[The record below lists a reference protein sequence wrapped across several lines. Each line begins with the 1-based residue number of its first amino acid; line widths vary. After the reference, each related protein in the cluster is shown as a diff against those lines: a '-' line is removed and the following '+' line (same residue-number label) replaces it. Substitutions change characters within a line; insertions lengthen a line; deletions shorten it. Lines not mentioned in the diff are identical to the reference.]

1 MKVKSFV
8 LQKDQLIPI
17 QVEVTLL
24 PGLPQMHFLGLPDQN
39 IKESVLRIRSSLKHQ
54 GFDWPKAHQVVV
66 NLRPSTLKKSSRGLE
81 LAVAAA
87 YLWET
92 QQMQAPLNQSDFY
105 VYGELSLTGE
115 VFEPADIDQWQDPRS
130 VILTGV
136 PAPNLTD
143 LNSGEAKE
151 EDIKPCFFRRQSIC
165 HLKDLG
171 HPKEILACAE
181 KEKPQRSTQMMNYE
195 VSTEVGQLL
204 HLCALGQHSLF
215 LAGPAGTGKTT
226 LAHMITEL
234 MKEPSFEEFD
244 AIQAI
249 QKSFGTKTQFRPFVV
264 PHHSTPRMALIGG
277 GNFPKAGEVSRAHGG
292 VLLMD
297 EFLEFHPSVLESLRE
312 PMEEGIMRVARA
324 GRFEVYPAQSLVIA
338 ATNLCPCGDFVP
350 GQRTR
355 CGYSLSRCQ
364 STMQK
369 ISGPLL
375 DRFQL
380 IFFMKKNS
388 PQKKISLSEIYKKL
402 EKDWS
407 FQNAQNRSQSN
418 AWMKWEELKN
428 QVHPA
433 VFSLYF
439 QESNMSRRRQ
449 LYVLRVARTFADADH
464 QEKISNQHIEKAI
477 QWSYLPCLQ
486 MKEWGGPAAGNFGK
500 EKSSFYP

>member
-1 MKVKSFV
+1 MKVNSFV
-8 LQKDQLIPI
+8 LQKDQLVPI

-92 QQMQAPLNQSDFY
+92 EQIEAPLPQSDFF

-115 VFEPADIDQWQDPRS
+115 VFEPADIDQWKDPHS
-130 VILTGV
+130 IILTGSH
-136 PAPNLTD
+136 APNPAERALGMD
-143 LNSGEAKE
+143 QGSEP
-151 EDIKPCFFRRQSIC
+151 KPCFFHRRSVT
-165 HLKDLG
+165 HLKDLAN
-171 HPKEILACAE
+171 PREILATAE
-181 KEKPQRSTQMMNYE
+181 KEQPQRSTQMMNYE

-204 HLCALGQHSLF
+204 HLCALGEHSLF

-226 LAHMITEL
+226 LAHMITEM
-234 MKEPSFEEFD
+234 MKPPSPQQFEE
-244 AIQAI
+244 IQAI
-249 QKSFGTKTQFRPFVV
+249 QKSFGTRTSFRPFVV
-264 PHHSTPRMALIGG
+264 PHHSTPRVALIGG
-277 GNFPKAGEVSRAHGG
+277 GNFPRAGEISRAHGG

-312 PMEEGIMRVARA
+312 PMEEGVMRVARA

-350 GQRTR
+350 GLRTR

-380 IFFMKKNS
+380 IFFMKKQS
-388 PQKKISLSEIYKKL
+388 AQKKVPLSQIFERL
-402 EKDWS
+402 QQDWH
-407 FQNAQNRSQSN
+407 FQLGQNRPCSN
-418 AWMKWEELKN
+418 AWLKWEVLKS
-428 QVHPA
+428 QVDA
-433 VFSLYF
+433 ATFDLFF
-439 QESNMSRRRQ
+439 QDTPMSRRRQ
-449 LYVLRVARTFADADH
+449 LFVLRVARTWADMDH
-464 QEKISNQHIEKAI
+464 QEKISGQHLEKAI
-477 QWSYLPCLQ
+477 QWSYLPCLKL
-486 MKEWGGPAAGNFGK
+486 KEWGGPTERLSSK
-500 EKSSFYP
+500 EKPSF